1 MGNRDS
7 PPALLHTVFLIQMY
21 GDFFTD
27 KYERH
32 ALKAVVERYR
42 DTRAWPSKNVL
53 VMFDE

>member
-32 ALKAVVERYR
+32 ALKTVVERYR